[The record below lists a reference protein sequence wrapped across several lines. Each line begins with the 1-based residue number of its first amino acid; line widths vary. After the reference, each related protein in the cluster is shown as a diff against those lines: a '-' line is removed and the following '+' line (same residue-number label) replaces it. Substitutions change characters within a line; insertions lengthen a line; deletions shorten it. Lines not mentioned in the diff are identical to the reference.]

1 MSDDS
6 TENES
11 IILKRRKIAERR
23 LKICSPSLEINKTI
37 IIKRYVSSAD

>member
-6 TENES
+6 TEYEL
-11 IILKRRKIAERR
+11 IILKRRKIAKRH
-23 LKICSPSLEINKTI
+23 LKICSPSLEIKKTI